1 MASMIEEVFT
11 RQTFSE
17 IARDV
22 VLQNTLFESS
32 PQFVHD
38 AQNCLALRNFNQF
51 FSFNTVFRRFESQ
64 KMILLRNKRD
74 IWNQHKTY
82 IEQFIY

>member
-1 MASMIEEVFT
+1 MIEEAST

-17 IARDV
+17 IARDL
-22 VLQNTLFESS
+22 VLQSTLFESS
-32 PQFVHD
+32 PQFVHN
-38 AQNCLALRNFNQF
+38 AQNCLAFRNFSQF
-51 FSFNTVFRRFESQ
+51 FSFNTVFRRFDSQ
-64 KMILLRNKRD
+64 KLILLRNKHD